1 MNEELEPGVLVTDK
15 IPVRMLKEADLPRII
30 AIDKKIV
37 GRPREEY
44 FRQKVKA
51 ALAGQTMQ
59 TSLVA
64 EVNGLVV
71 GFVLANLDYGEF
83 GRTEPVAVMDSIG
96 VDPEFRHQHVG
107 EALMRQLEMNLRAL
121 GVERV
126 ESDVAWNQFELLS
139 FLAHRGFQPAPRVC
153 LSLKL

>member
-1 MNEELEPGVLVTDK
+1 MNDELEPGVLVTDK
-15 IPVRMLKEADLPRII
+15 IPVRMLKEADLTRII

-64 EVNGLVV
+64 EANGLVV
-71 GFVLANLDYGEF
+71 GFVLANLYYGEF

-107 EALMRQLEMNLRAL
+107 DAIRLAQLPDDSLNASYQVRSITHRITKRDGFATTIGFRSL
-121 GVERV
+121 
-126 ESDVAWNQFELLS
+126 ES
-139 FLAHRGFQPAPRVC
+139 
-153 LSLKL
+153 